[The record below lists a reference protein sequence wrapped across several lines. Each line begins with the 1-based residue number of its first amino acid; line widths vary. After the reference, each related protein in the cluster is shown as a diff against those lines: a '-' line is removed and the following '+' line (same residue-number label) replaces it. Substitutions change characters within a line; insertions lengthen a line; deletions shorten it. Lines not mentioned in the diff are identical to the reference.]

1 MEIKKSPKANLE
13 KRRGIFLQIG
23 LVVVIGLVYMAFEWP
38 SYPKIDTDLQQLASD
53 DQFEEDIENTFRE
66 EKPPPPPP
74 PPEEPQV
81 LEVVENDVEIEDDLI
96 IEDADADENDEVN
109 IQEVTQ
115 EEEEDEEPLPFF
127 ILEDKP
133 EFPGGEEALQ
143 KWIAQNT
150 KYPDIA
156 KDMGISGKVF
166 IGFVIDKKGQVT
178 KVKVLRGVDPY
189 LDAEALRVVKSMPD
203 WKPGKQRGKAVPV
216 QYQIPIKFTLA
227 N

>member
-1 MEIKKSPKANLE
+1 MEVKKSPKADLE
-13 KRRGIFLQIG
+13 KRRGIYFQIG
-23 LVVVIGLVYMAFEWP
+23 LVVVLGLVYMAFEWP
-38 SYPKIDTDLQQLASD
+38 SYPKIDTDLKQLASEE
-53 DQFEEDIENTFRE
+53 QFEEEIENTFRE

-81 LEVVENDVEIEDDLI
+81 LEIVENDVEIEDDLI
-96 IEDADADENDEVN
+96 IEDSESDENDVVE
-109 IQEVTQ
+109 IQEVTV
-115 EEEEDEEPLPFF
+115 EEEEEEPLPFF

-150 KYPDIA
+150 KYPEIA

-166 IGFVIDKKGQVT
+166 VGFVIDKQGKVT
-178 KVKVLRGVDPY
+178 NVKILRGVDPY

-203 WKPGKQRGKAVPV
+203 WKPGKQRGKPVPV
-216 QYQIPIKFTLA
+216 SYQIPIKFTLA